1 MISFKEFKRII
12 SKIFFVA
19 IFVCF
24 TLLVVFA
31 GVLAYNEIYKKR
43 SKVELFHNRLTAIV
57 KKMSRLIEFVQKIP
71 QDLVY
76 ILEFQDVD
84 EQEMKILLE
93 SVLFNNLEI
102 CGSAIAFE
110 PNQFYKDSLY
120 HATYV
125 YRKGDKNIYTNL
137 NSPSYNYFNKEWYL
151 LPKTL
156 MQPNWSEPYFD
167 AGGGNIYM
175 STYSIPFSKFD
186 GYKEEFKGVV
196 TVDVSIEELKRN
208 VQSLGKLWNCYTILI
223 SGKGTILS
231 APYEDWVFKES
242 IFTLATKLNLPVL
255 GEIGNDLQK
264 CISGSKK
271 IEKFENQSDWLVF
284 YSSIPVNKW
293 GLILLLPKS
302 ELIKSR
308 LNYHN

>member
-1 MISFKEFKRII
+1 MISAKELKRKI
-12 SKIFFVA
+12 SKIIFVA
-19 IFVCF
+19 ILVCF
-24 TLLVVFA
+24 SLLIVVA
-31 GVLAYNEIYKKR
+31 GSLIYNELYKKHSR
-43 SKVELFHNRLTAIV
+43 VELFHNRMTAIV

-125 YRKGDKNIYTNL
+125 YRKGDRNIYTNL
-137 NSPSYNYFNKEWYL
+137 NGPGYNYFNKEWYL

-156 MQPNWSEPYFD
+156 MKPTWSEPYFD
-167 AGGGNIYM
+167 AGGGNIFM

-186 GYKEEFKGVV
+186 GYREEFKGIV

-223 SGKGTILS
+223 SEKGTVLS
-231 APYEDWVFKES
+231 APYEDWIFKES
-242 IFTLATKLNLPVL
+242 VFTLATKLNAPVL
-255 GEIGNDLQK
+255 GEIGNDLRK
-264 CISGSKK
+264 GISGTKNMGR
-271 IEKFENQSDWLVF
+271 FENQNDWLAF
-284 YSSIPVNKW
+284 YSIIPTNKW
-293 GLILLLPKS
+293 GLILLLPRN
-302 ELIKSR
+302 ELNKK
-308 LNYHN
+308 

>member
-1 MISFKEFKRII
+1 MISAKDLKRKI
-12 SKIFFVA
+12 SKIVFVA
-19 IFVCF
+19 VLICF
-24 TLLVVFA
+24 SLLI
-31 GVLAYNEIYKKR
+31 VLAGSLIYNELYKEHSR
-43 SKVELFHNRLTAIV
+43 VELFHNRMTAIV
-57 KKMSRLIEFVQKIP
+57 KKMSRLIEFVQRIP

-110 PNQFYKDSLY
+110 PSQFYKDSLY

-125 YRKGDKNIYTNL
+125 YRKGDRNIYTNL
-137 NSPSYNYFNKEWYL
+137 NGPEYNYFNKEWYK

-156 MQPNWSEPYFD
+156 MKPTWSEPYFD
-167 AGGGNIYM
+167 AGGGNIFM

-186 GYKEEFKGVV
+186 GYREEFKGIV

-208 VQSLGKLWNCYTILI
+208 VQSLGKLWNCYAILI

-231 APYEDWVFKES
+231 APYEDWISKES
-242 IFTLATKLNLPVL
+242 IFTLATKLNAPVL
-255 GEIGNDLQK
+255 EEIGNDLRK
-264 CISGSKK
+264 GISGTKD
-271 IEKFENQSDWLVF
+271 IGRFESQNDWLAF
-284 YSSIPVNKW
+284 YSIIPTNKW
-293 GLILLLPKS
+293 GLILLLPRN
-302 ELIKSR
+302 ELNRK
-308 LNYHN
+308 

>member
-1 MISFKEFKRII
+1 M
-12 SKIFFVA
+12 
-19 IFVCF
+19 
-24 TLLVVFA
+24 
-31 GVLAYNEIYKKR
+31 
-43 SKVELFHNRLTAIV
+43 TAIV

-125 YRKGDKNIYTNL
+125 YRKGDRNIYTNL
-137 NSPSYNYFNKEWYL
+137 NGPEYNYFNKEWYQ

-156 MQPNWSEPYFD
+156 MKPTWSEPYFD
-167 AGGGNIYM
+167 AGGGNIFM

-186 GYKEEFKGVV
+186 GYREEFKGIV

-208 VQSLGKLWNCYTILI
+208 VQSLGKLWNCYTILV
-223 SGKGTILS
+223 SGKGTVLS
-231 APYEDWVFKES
+231 APYEDWIFKES
-242 IFTLATKLNLPVL
+242 IFTLASKLNVPVFS
-255 GEIGNDLQK
+255 EIGSDLQK
-264 CISGSKK
+264 GISGMKN
-271 IEKFENQSDWLVF
+271 IGRFENQNDWLVF
-284 YSSIPVNKW
+284 YAIIPTNQW
-293 GLILLLPKS
+293 GLIMLLPRND
-302 ELIKSR
+302 IKKK
-308 LNYHN
+308 

>member
-1 MISFKEFKRII
+1 MISTKELKRKI

-19 IFVCF
+19 ILVCF
-24 TLLVVFA
+24 SLLIVFA
-31 GVLAYNEIYKKR
+31 GSLIYNGLYKKH
-43 SKVELFHNRLTAIV
+43 SKVELFHNRMTAIV

-125 YRKGDKNIYTNL
+125 YRKGDRNIYTNL
-137 NSPSYNYFNKEWYL
+137 NGPEYNYFNKEWYQ

-156 MQPNWSEPYFD
+156 MKPTWSEPYFD
-167 AGGGNIYM
+167 TGGGNIFM

-186 GYKEEFKGVV
+186 GYKEEFKGIV

-208 VQSLGKLWNCYTILI
+208 VQSVGKLWNCYTILV
-223 SGKGTILS
+223 SGKGTVLS
-231 APYEDWVFKES
+231 APYEEWIFKES
-242 IFTLATKLNLPVL
+242 IFTLASKLNVPVFS
-255 GEIGNDLQK
+255 EIGSDLK
-264 CISGSKK
+264 KGISGTKNLGR
-271 IEKFENQSDWLVF
+271 FEDQNDWLVF
-284 YSSIPVNKW
+284 YAIIPINQW
-293 GLILLLPKS
+293 GLIMLLPRNDFNK
-302 ELIKSR
+302 K
-308 LNYHN
+308 

>member
-1 MISFKEFKRII
+1 MISAKDLKRKV
-12 SKIFFVA
+12 SKIIFVA
-19 IFVCF
+19 VFVCF
-24 TLLVVFA
+24 SLII
-31 GVLAYNEIYKKR
+31 VLAGSLIYNGIYKKHSR
-43 SKVELFHNRLTAIV
+43 VELFHNRMTAIV

-110 PNQFYKDSLY
+110 PNQFYRDSLY

-125 YRKGDKNIYTNL
+125 YRKGDRNIYTNL
-137 NSPSYNYFNKEWYL
+137 NGPVYNYFNKEWYQ

-156 MQPNWSEPYFD
+156 MKPTWSEPYFD
-167 AGGGNIYM
+167 AGGGNIFM

-186 GYKEEFKGVV
+186 GYKEEFKGIV

-208 VQSLGKLWNCYTILI
+208 VQSLGKLWNCHAILI
-223 SGKGTILS
+223 SEKGTVLS
-231 APYEDWVFKES
+231 APFEEWIFKES
-242 IFTLATKLNLPVL
+242 IFTLAAKLSVPVFS
-255 GEIGNDLQK
+255 EIGNDLQK
-264 CISGSKK
+264 GISGTRN
-271 IEKFENQSDWLVF
+271 IGRFENQDDWLVF
-284 YSSIPVNKW
+284 YAIIPTNRW
-293 GLILLLPKS
+293 GLILLLPKND
-302 ELIKSR
+302 
-308 LNYHN
+308 LNKK

>member
-1 MISFKEFKRII
+1 MISAKDLKRKV
-12 SKIFFVA
+12 SKIIFVA
-19 IFVCF
+19 VFVCF
-24 TLLVVFA
+24 SLII
-31 GVLAYNEIYKKR
+31 VLAGSLIYNGIYKKHSR
-43 SKVELFHNRLTAIV
+43 VELFHNRMTAIV

-110 PNQFYKDSLY
+110 PNQFYRDSLY

-125 YRKGDKNIYTNL
+125 YRKGDRNIYTNL
-137 NSPSYNYFNKEWYL
+137 NGPVYNYFNKEWYH

-156 MQPNWSEPYFD
+156 MKPTWSEPYFD
-167 AGGGNIYM
+167 AGGGNIFM

-186 GYKEEFKGVV
+186 GYKEEFKGIV

-208 VQSLGKLWNCYTILI
+208 VQSLGKLWNCHAILI
-223 SGKGTILS
+223 SEKGTVLS
-231 APYEDWVFKES
+231 APFEEWIFKES
-242 IFTLATKLNLPVL
+242 IFTLAAKLSVPVFS
-255 GEIGNDLQK
+255 EIGNDLQK
-264 CISGSKK
+264 GISGTRN
-271 IEKFENQSDWLVF
+271 IGRFENQDDLLVLRH
-284 YSSIPVNKW
+284 YSNK
-293 GLILLLPKS
+293 
-302 ELIKSR
+302 
-308 LNYHN
+308 

>member
-1 MISFKEFKRII
+1 MISAKDLKRKI
-12 SKIFFVA
+12 SKIIFVA
-19 IFVCF
+19 ILVCF
-24 TLLVVFA
+24 SLLI
-31 GVLAYNEIYKKR
+31 VLTGSLIYNELYKKHSR
-43 SKVELFHNRLTAIV
+43 VELFHNRMTAIV
-57 KKMSRLIEFVQKIP
+57 KKMSRLIEFVQRIP

-125 YRKGDKNIYTNL
+125 YRKGDRNIYTNL
-137 NSPSYNYFNKEWYL
+137 NGPEYNYFNKEWYQ
-151 LPKTL
+151 LPKSL
-156 MQPNWSEPYFD
+156 MKPTWSEPYFD
-167 AGGGNIYM
+167 AGGGNIFM

-186 GYKEEFKGVV
+186 GYREEFKGIV

-223 SGKGTILS
+223 SGKGTVLS
-231 APYEDWVFKES
+231 APYEEWIFKES
-242 IFTLATKLNLPVL
+242 IFTLASKLNIPIF
-255 GEIGNDLQK
+255 GEIGSDLQK
-264 CISGSKK
+264 GISGTKT
-271 IEKFENQSDWLVF
+271 IGRFENQNDWLVF
-284 YSSIPVNKW
+284 YAIIPTNKW
-293 GLILLLPKS
+293 GLIMLLPKND
-302 ELIKSR
+302 LKKK
-308 LNYHN
+308 